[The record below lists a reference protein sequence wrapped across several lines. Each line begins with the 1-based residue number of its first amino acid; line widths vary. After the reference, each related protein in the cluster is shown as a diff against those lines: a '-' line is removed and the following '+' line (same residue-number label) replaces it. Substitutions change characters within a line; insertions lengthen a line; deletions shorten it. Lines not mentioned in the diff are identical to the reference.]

1 LDLLFLRSQIGTLDN
16 SFTSLPFSLNSE
28 VLCMLLPFAFTEQGV
43 AMLSGVLTSKQAII
57 VNIQI
62 MGTFTEMRQMLFD
75 NTELRLY
82 IEKIKK
88 KTENNTR
95 NIEVVFRYLDE
106 LIDKK
111 ERPKKRPIV
120 GFKTR
125 NRKIK

>member
-1 LDLLFLRSQIGTLDN
+1 
-16 SFTSLPFSLNSE
+16 
-28 VLCMLLPFAFTEQGV
+28 MLLPFAFTEQGV